1 MHDIAEPIR
10 RETAAQPGTS
20 GLGATPPAR
29 EERAATSPSNYRGAE
44 TFNPREHTDC
54 ATATCL
60 RQRIAALRSEL
71 AAAHLKVER
80 INHAIAS
87 RKVTLF
93 RLHAQLAMTGGTGA
107 GPNPND

>member
-1 MHDIAEPIR
+1 MHNVAEPIR

-93 RLHAQLAMTGGTGA
+93 RLHAQLAMTSGTGA